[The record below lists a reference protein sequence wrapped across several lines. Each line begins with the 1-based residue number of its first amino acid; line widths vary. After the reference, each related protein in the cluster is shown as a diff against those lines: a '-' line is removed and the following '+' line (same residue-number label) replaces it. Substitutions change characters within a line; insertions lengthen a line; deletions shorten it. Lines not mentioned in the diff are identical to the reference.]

1 MCKMTDAYVYM
12 YVFDFIC
19 IVNLGLRC
27 FCVSI
32 GTCLCICTQIC
43 NWICNCLLNS
53 FFLRGWGTK
62 LSCWKVWP
70 CSNIWMSNDLSIW
83 IPAPVAPSYSLW
95 IYLFF
100 SPPANVFVFIHMNV
114 FVSPF
119 EYICVFAGGI
129 PASLSY
135 IPGSQ
140 PVVIRPSAGMSEF
153 VGFSPLPRTHLII
166 WSFARF

>member
-1 MCKMTDAYVYM
+1 MNTRAGGTQLLP
-12 YVFDFIC
+12 
-19 IVNLGLRC
+19 VNI
-27 FCVSI
+27 FV
-32 GTCLCICTQIC
+32 
-43 NWICNCLLNS
+43 
-53 FFLRGWGTK
+53 
-62 LSCWKVWP
+62 
-70 CSNIWMSNDLSIW
+70 
-83 IPAPVAPSYSLW
+83 
-95 IYLFF
+95 F

-166 WSFARF
+166 